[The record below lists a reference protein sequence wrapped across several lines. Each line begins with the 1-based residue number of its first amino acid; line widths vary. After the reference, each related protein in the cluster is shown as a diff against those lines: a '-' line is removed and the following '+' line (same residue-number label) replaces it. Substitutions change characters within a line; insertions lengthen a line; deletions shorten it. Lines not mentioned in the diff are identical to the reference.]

1 LLLALLPLATEWTR
15 PLTQVD
21 LDLHCLIPILD
32 LLHNPIHLDH
42 RVLLRFLVLHG
53 PRAALLL
60 LINSAFPLLM
70 YVNLNVSKFFML
82 LCEVIEHVIL
92 VVDIEIVTRCTRKF
106 KTFRGVQIDIAR
118 S

>member
-1 LLLALLPLATEWTR
+1 LLLALLPLATWWR

-21 LDLHCLIPILD
+21 LDLHGLVPILD
-32 LLHNPIHLDH
+32 LLDDPVHLDH

-70 YVNLNVSKFFML
+70 NVNLNVSEFFLL
-82 LCEVIEHVIL
+82 LCEVIQHMVL
-92 VVDIEIVTRCTRKF
+92 VVDIEIVTRGTRELNSF
-106 KTFRGVQIDIAR
+106 GRV
-118 S
+118 